1 MTTSIE
7 TEPETESDN
16 REMARL
22 LSQAVVGE
30 LPASAMSAGT
40 RVQLID
46 LLEVPRGPID
56 RSAYL
61 WLDVGPGLKLHVV
74 SEDEARGVK
83 RCLVWGAPG
92 ASTVRHGHGGDE
104 VILVLEGQLKDDRG
118 AYGPGEICRSRPGDV
133 HQEQVMGSEDCIC
146 FVVYYGD
153 LIPV

>member
-1 MTTSIE
+1 MTTSTE
-7 TEPETESDN
+7 TEPDDL
-16 REMARL
+16 EMARL

-30 LPASAMSAGT
+30 LPVSATSAGT
-40 RVQLID
+40 RVQLMD

-56 RSAYL
+56 RSAYP

-74 SEDEARGVK
+74 SADEARGVK

-92 ASTVRHGHGGDE
+92 ASTVRHSHGGDE
-104 VILVLEGQLKDDRG
+104 VILVLEGQLKDDRS

-133 HQEQVMGSEDCIC
+133 HQEQVMGDTDCVC

>member
-7 TEPETESDN
+7 TETEPED
-16 REMARL
+16 REIVRL
-22 LSQAVVGE
+22 LSEAMAIA
-30 LPASAMSAGT
+30 LPVSGTSPAT
-40 RVQLID
+40 RVQLMD

-56 RSAYL
+56 RAAYP

-74 SEDEARGVK
+74 SADEARGVK

-146 FVVYYGD
+146 FVVYYGE